1 MFGECFKSWIGSIMQ
16 PKGLNGTV
24 LAIDGKTSRR
34 SGDDSQKP
42 LHMVS
47 AYSTELRLVLCQQKV
62 AEKSNEITAIPQLLK
77 SLDLRGTTV
86 TIDAMGTQR
95 AIAAQISEQNGD
107 YVLALK
113 KNQPDLYEE
122 VHTFFTLEEAT
133 GFKNVQH
140 DIFSTLEKG
149 HGRIE
154 RRTCTISNAL
164 NCISKRTDWKGLKSI
179 VRIESIRELKGKIT
193 RETRFYITSHE
204 PFAEKILQIVRSHWG
219 IENRVHWILD
229 MAFGEDQCIIR
240 KGNAPAN
247 MAIMRHF
254 ALNFLNNAKPLF
266 PRVSIRRLQKMAGWQ
281 GAIMEMIFS
290 ANF

>member
-1 MFGECFKSWIGSIMQ
+1 M
-16 PKGLNGTV
+16 
-24 LAIDGKTSRR
+24 
-34 SGDDSQKP
+34 
-42 LHMVS
+42 
-47 AYSTELRLVLCQQKV
+47 
-62 AEKSNEITAIPQLLK
+62 
-77 SLDLRGTTV
+77 
-86 TIDAMGTQR
+86 
-95 AIAAQISEQNGD
+95 
-107 YVLALK
+107 
-113 KNQPDLYEE
+113 
-122 VHTFFTLEEAT
+122 
-133 GFKNVQH
+133 
-140 DIFSTLEKG
+140 
-149 HGRIE
+149 
-154 RRTCTISNAL
+154 
-164 NCISKRTDWKGLKSI
+164 
-179 VRIESIRELKGKIT
+179 RIESIRELKGKIT

-204 PFAEKILQIVRSHWG
+204 PFAEKILQMVRSHWG